1 MRLYRIESEVAEN
14 LDYSLT
20 GELPDPL
27 SLFIDDGVMV
37 PVEPCEHGR
46 YDGHWPGVACR
57 CYTDKRGRFGTM
69 HNRKGWGEYIA
80 NEWIPCTHEPWC
92 EGAGL
97 GHE

>member
-1 MRLYRIESEVAEN
+1 MRLYRIDPEVAEN

-46 YDGHWPGVACR
+46 YGGHEHHKGELRDG
-57 CYTDKRGRFGTM
+57 
-69 HNRKGWGEYIA
+69 
-80 NEWIPCTHEPWC
+80 PCTIDICDSSIHWVDC
-92 EGAGL
+92 IGAGL
-97 GHE
+97 DESRGDTE